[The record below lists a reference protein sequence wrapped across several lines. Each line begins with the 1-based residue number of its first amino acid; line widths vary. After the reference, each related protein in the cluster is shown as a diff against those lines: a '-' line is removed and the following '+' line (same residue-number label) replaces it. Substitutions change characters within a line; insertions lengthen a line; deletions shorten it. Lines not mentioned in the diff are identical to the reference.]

1 MEMKNNMEE
10 TAKRNPSEIEGKKI
24 SRKDAIKK
32 AGYLAA
38 SAATMMVLL
47 SNPNKAQAAS
57 PAPPPKTDP
66 PSGGGGHSGP
76 WK

>member
-1 MEMKNNMEE
+1 MENKNADI
-10 TAKRNPSEIEGKKI
+10 TKRNLLEIEVKKI

-32 AGYLAA
+32 AGYIAA

-47 SNPNKAQAAS
+47 SNPNKAQAGS

-66 PSGGGGHSGP
+66 KPGGGKHQGP

>member
-1 MEMKNNMEE
+1 MKNKMEE
-10 TAKRNPSEIEGKKI
+10 IAKSNPMEVEGKKI

-32 AGYLAA
+32 AGYIAA
-38 SAATMMVLL
+38 SAATMMVLP

-66 PSGGGGHSGP
+66 PAGGNGHRGP
-76 WK
+76 WH